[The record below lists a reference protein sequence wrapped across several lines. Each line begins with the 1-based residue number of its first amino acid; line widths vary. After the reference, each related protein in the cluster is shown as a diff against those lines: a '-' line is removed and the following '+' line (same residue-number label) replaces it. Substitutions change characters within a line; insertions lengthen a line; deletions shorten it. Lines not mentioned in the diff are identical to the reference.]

1 MLRDMG
7 GRMARGPQFWSEERG
22 AAVLEYGMMVA
33 LAAMLVMGALYLLG
47 GSISA
52 KLTQI
57 ATCVSTRV
65 CS

>member
-1 MLRDMG
+1 
-7 GRMARGPQFWSEERG
+7 MARGPQFWSEQQG
-22 AAVLEYGMMVA
+22 AAVIEYGMMVA
-33 LAAMLVMGALYLLG
+33 FLAILVMGALYLLG
-47 GSISA
+47 GNITG

>member
-1 MLRDMG
+1 
-7 GRMARGPQFWSEERG
+7 MAGLSQFWSEQRG
-22 AAVLEYGMMVA
+22 AAVIEYGMMVA
-33 LAAMLVMGALYLLG
+33 LVAMLVMGALYLLG
-47 GSISA
+47 GTISA

>member
-1 MLRDMG
+1 
-7 GRMARGPQFWSEERG
+7 MARGPQFWSEQRG
-22 AAVLEYGMMVA
+22 AAVIEYGMMVA
-33 LAAMLVMGALYLLG
+33 LVAMLVVGALYLLG

-52 KLTQI
+52 KLSQI

>member
-1 MLRDMG
+1 MVP
-7 GRMARGPQFWSEERG
+7 GPQFWAEQRG
-22 AAVLEYGMMVA
+22 AAVIEYGMMVA
-33 LAAMLVMGALYLLG
+33 LLAMLVMGALYLLG
-47 GSISA
+47 GSISV

>member
-1 MLRDMG
+1 
-7 GRMARGPQFWSEERG
+7 MARRPQFWSEEQA
-22 AAVLEYGMMVA
+22 AAVIEYGMMVA
-33 LAAMLVMGALYLLG
+33 LVAMLVMGALYLLG